1 MLSSPSSHLP
11 PQVSQN
17 WFPESERLLA
27 TSVLA
32 MSLPLGIVLGQGCSP
47 LFVTEAADV
56 PVMNLVSPH
65 PPNRLASNY
74 SRCGWAPPPSR
85 SSSASSL

>member
-1 MLSSPSSHLP
+1 MPSSPS

-47 LFVTEAADV
+47 LFVTEASDV

-65 PPNRLASNY
+65 PPI
-74 SRCGWAPPPSR
+74 
-85 SSSASSL
+85 